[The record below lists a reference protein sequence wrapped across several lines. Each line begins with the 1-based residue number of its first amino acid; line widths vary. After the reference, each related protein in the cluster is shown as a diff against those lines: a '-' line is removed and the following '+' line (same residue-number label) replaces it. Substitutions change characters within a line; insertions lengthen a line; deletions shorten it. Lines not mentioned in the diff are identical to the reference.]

1 MTEFVKKH
9 PFITINISGILLL
22 LLCCLFSEIFDPVVW
37 MIFIVLVYYRWFIII
52 CGVILSIAAFIS
64 VKCKNGTAAVLTSAF
79 GGFVGGF
86 LGVNL
91 FSADEKTERS
101 VKVIFN
107 IYAWVIVILLCGYF
121 GVPVLN

>member
-1 MTEFVKKH
+1 MPEFIKNH
-9 PFITINISGILLL
+9 PFITVNSAGAAALA
-22 LLCCLFSEIFDPVVW
+22 LCCVFSSAVDNVVLVIT
-37 MIFIVLVYYRWFIII
+37 MLLVYYRWFIII